1 MSDSVQTKINVNSP
15 FGIPIYEVQL
25 ENFSEHQKALK
36 STILEMRKEDIGT
49 KVSNQGGW
57 HSNTQLHRSDNAEI
71 RWLIGEIQKASM
83 SCIRHSKTAPEGAR
97 FGLAACWAN
106 VNESGD
112 WNAPHAH
119 FPADW
124 SGVCYVQVNRKSAEM
139 VKSDKDGDILLFNP
153 LPIGPQY
160 QRPPT
165 ISRRPHDGHILLFP
179 SYLVHMV
186 APHFESDPRISVAF
200 NFRLAPNRKNP
211 AEA

>member
-1 MSDSVQTKINVNSP
+1 MQAKINANSS
-15 FGIPIYEVQL
+15 FGIPVYEAQV
-25 ENFSEHQKALK
+25 EGFAEHQQALIE
-36 STILEMRKEDIGT
+36 TVLAMREQDAGAQ
-49 KVSNQGGW
+49 VSNQGGW
-57 HSNTQLHRSDNAEI
+57 HSNTQLHRSENSDI
-71 RWLIGEIQKASM
+71 RWLIGEIQKTSV
-83 SCIRHSKTAPEGAR
+83 SCIRHSKTSAADAR
-97 FGLAACWAN
+97 FGMAACWAN

-124 SGVCYVQVNRKSAEM
+124 SGVFYIQVNRKSAET

-165 ISRRPHDGHILLFP
+165 ISRRPQNGQILLFP

-186 APHFESDPRISVAF
+186 APHFEADPRISVAF
-200 NFRLAPNRKNP
+200 NFRMAPPKQS
-211 AEA
+211 